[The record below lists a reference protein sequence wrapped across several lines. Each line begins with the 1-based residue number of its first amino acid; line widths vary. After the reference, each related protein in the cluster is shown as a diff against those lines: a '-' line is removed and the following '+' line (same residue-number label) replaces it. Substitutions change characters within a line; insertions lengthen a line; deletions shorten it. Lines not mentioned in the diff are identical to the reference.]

1 MATSE
6 VKEPQDESVHVLHM
20 PVAILELDPKH
31 YEKLI
36 QIAHKD
42 LRRAYLEFAVE
53 VLNQALESDPKAIS
67 TMMTQ
72 RFDCNRALTEHPT
85 IQVSEKEGRR
95 TIGVMGLI
103 NGLFGVDKDGYGFI
117 AGIWE
122 TDQNN
127 GLDRLV
133 GFKLLEDRLE
143 Q

>member
-20 PVAILELDPKH
+20 PAAILELNPNY
-31 YEKLI
+31 YERLV
-36 QIAHKD
+36 QVAHKD
-42 LRRAYLEFAVE
+42 LRKAYLEFAVE
-53 VLNQALESDPKAIS
+53 VLNQALESDPIAIS

-72 RFDCNRALTEHPT
+72 RFDCNRALAEHPT
-85 IQVSEKEGRR
+85 IQVSETEGGR
-95 TIGVMGLI
+95 TIGSMGLI
-103 NGLFGVDKDGYGFI
+103 NGLFGVDKDGHGFI